1 MKALILHG
9 IRDLRLDD
17 IPEPRPGPGQ
27 VKVAVRAVGICGS
40 DIHYYKHGRIGEV
53 VVERPIIVG
62 HEAAGEVAELGEGVE
77 GLAVGQR
84 VAIEPGHSCGTC
96 EWCRTGRAN
105 LCPEV
110 AFRSTPPVDGLMC
123 EFAVLEARQCVPIPD
138 ALSFEEAAMLEPLQV
153 SVHAANLMGTV
164 PGETVA
170 VVGAGCIGLGC
181 MEMARVGGAAPI
193 IATDT
198 LGYRLDL
205 ARRLGAHETV
215 NVAEEDPVE
224 AVHRLTGGRGADL
237 VFECTNRAA
246 GAPQAYALTAI
257 GGRVGL
263 VGIPEEDEVTVDA
276 HHPRRKELR
285 VRYVRRSRHAARQA
299 ITLLAD
305 GRLDVASWVTHRVGL
320 EGAPAAFATV
330 AEYADGV
337 LKAVVLPNE

>member
-1 MKALILHG
+1 MRALILHG
-9 IRDLRLDD
+9 IRDLRLRD
-17 IPEPRPGPGQ
+17 IPEPQPGPGQ

-53 VVERPIIVG
+53 VVERPIIAG

-96 EWCRTGRAN
+96 EWCRTGRPN
-105 LCPEV
+105 LCPDV
-110 AFRSTPPVDGLMC
+110 QFCSTPPVDGLMC
-123 EFAVLEARQCVPIPD
+123 EFAVLEASQCVPIPD

-153 SVHAANLMGTV
+153 SVHAANLMGAV

-181 MEMARVGGAAPI
+181 MEMAKVSGAARVI
-193 IATDT
+193 VTDK

-215 NVAEEDPVE
+215 NVDQEDPAE
-224 AVHRLTGGRGADL
+224 AVQRLTDGRGADV

-246 GAPQAYALTAI
+246 GASQAYDVAAI

-263 VGIPEEDEVTVDA
+263 IGIPEEDEIILDA

-285 VRYVRRSRHAARQA
+285 VQSVRRSRQAARQA
-299 ITLLAD
+299 ITLVAT
-305 GRLDVASWVTHRVGL
+305 GRLDVASWITHRL
-320 EGAPAAFATV
+320 DLDGARGAFDTV
-330 AEYADGV
+330 ADYADGV
-337 LKAVVLPNE
+337 LKAVVLPNG